1 MLFKYLILFL
11 ISFTSFAE
19 GLTLVAVGEAELMA
33 EKLVV
38 REPYIDGSF
47 STKEVAAMN
56 EMAALMRNDF
66 SFYKKNF
73 SVQIV
78 GKNPLKSFESLNF
91 SDLKSKAVQYLLR
104 IQFSKSGQ
112 NVKFDFE
119 AWDTLKGEK
128 LVSDSGVMEVNNVRA
143 IGHKLADMTYR
154 KITGKASIF
163 NSKIT
168 FVSDVYSKKSSKDK
182 TTELFIMDFDGR
194 NVRKLT
200 SHNSVVL
207 SPAFSH
213 DGQKILYSLID
224 TKVSKT
230 RNVSLRMIDLQTGDN
245 TVISNKSGINSGAVF
260 MPDGN
265 SIALTLSHV
274 GNAEIFIMDLNTK
287 ALTRVTRHYAPDVD
301 PSISVDGSLMTF
313 LSGRPGKPMIYTMD
327 PRGEEK
333 DVKRISYVGRF
344 NATPRFSPDGKEIAF
359 ASWLDERFDI
369 FRINSDGTGL
379 SRLTKDFGSNEDPTY
394 SNDGQFIAF
403 SSQRVISS
411 RSAVQNIYIMDRE
424 GEIIGQITDNFGNCI
439 TPRWSKY

>member
-1 MLFKYLILFL
+1 MLFKYLVFFL
-11 ISFTSFAE
+11 ISTVSFAQ

-38 REPYIDGSF
+38 REPYYNGNF
-47 STKEVAAMN
+47 SSKEMASMN
-56 EMAALMRNDF
+56 EMAALLRNDF
-66 SFYKKNF
+66 SFYKKIF
-73 SVQIV
+73 SVQLPA
-78 GKNPLKSFESLNF
+78 KNPLKSFESLNF
-91 SDLKSKAVQYLLR
+91 ADLKSKAVQYLLR
-104 IQFSKSGQ
+104 LEFSKSGGGIS
-112 NVKFDFE
+112 FSYE
-119 AWDTLKGEK
+119 AWDSLKGEK
-128 LVSDSGVMEVNNVRA
+128 IYSEEGPFSEGRMRELGHGLSD
-143 IGHKLADMTYR
+143 KTYQ
-154 KITGKASIF
+154 KITGKKSIF
-163 NSKIT
+163 NSRIV
-168 FVSDVYSKKSSKDK
+168 FVSDVYSKKGVDK
-182 TTELFIMDFDGR
+182 TTELFIMDFDGA
-194 NVRKLT
+194 NVKKLT
-200 SHNSVVL
+200 SHGGVVL

-213 DGQKILYSLID
+213 DGRKILYSLIN
-224 TKVSKT
+224 TKVTKA
-230 RNVSLRMIDLQTGDN
+230 RNVALRMIDLDSGADTL
-245 TVISNKSGINSGAVF
+245 ISNRAGINSGAVF

-274 GNAEIFIMDLNTK
+274 GNAEIFVMNLQTSE
-287 ALTRVTRHYAPDVD
+287 LTRITKHYAPDVD

-359 ASWLDERFDI
+359 SSWLDERFDI

-424 GEIIGQITDNFGNCI
+424 GEVIGQITKNFGNCI